1 MLTVYGNRTSGNSY
15 KLQRLL
21 DQLDRVAA
29 QPGYTSMHQ
38 HA

>member
-1 MLTVYGNRTSGNSY
+1 MFTVYGNRTSGNCY
-15 KLQRLL
+15 KLQLLL

-29 QPGYTSMHQ
+29 QPGYTSMRQ